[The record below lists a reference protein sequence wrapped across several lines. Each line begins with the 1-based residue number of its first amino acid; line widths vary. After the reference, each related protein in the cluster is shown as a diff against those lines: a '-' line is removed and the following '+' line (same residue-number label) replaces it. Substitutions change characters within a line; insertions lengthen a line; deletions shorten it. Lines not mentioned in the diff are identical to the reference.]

1 MIVSIDYIDLLKP
14 CNLME
19 ASLSLIHTHTANEPM
34 TRQFSKEDHAFI
46 DFLFGKLTTL
56 TDTEMI
62 DLQDDDSCDDHLQ
75 FEQLYLF

>member
-1 MIVSIDYIDLLKP
+1 
-14 CNLME
+14 
-19 ASLSLIHTHTANEPM
+19 M
-34 TRQFSKEDHAFI
+34 TKQFSKEDHEFI

-62 DLQDDDSCDDHLQ
+62 DLQDDDSCDDHLK